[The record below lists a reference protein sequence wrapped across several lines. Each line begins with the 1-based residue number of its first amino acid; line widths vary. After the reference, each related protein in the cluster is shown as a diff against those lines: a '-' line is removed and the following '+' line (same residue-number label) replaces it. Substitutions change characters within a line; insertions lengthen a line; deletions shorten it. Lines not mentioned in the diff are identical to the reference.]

1 MAKEACF
8 LVCRGLDV
16 HPKTI
21 QRFAAQGDHESVRL
35 MRQIYEDEITHVA
48 CGLKW
53 FTYICERSHPQM
65 VRLIFEMRFFLFLP
79 RLALFFHIKL
89 DP

>member
-1 MAKEACF
+1 MF
-8 LVCRGLDV
+8 CRGLDV

-21 QRFAAQGDHESVRL
+21 QRFEAQGDHESVRL
-35 MRQIYEDEITHVA
+35 LRQIYEDEITHVS

-65 VRLIFEMRFFLFLP
+65 VWLIFELRFFLILP
-79 RLALFFHIKL
+79 RDALFFHVKVDI
-89 DP
+89 